1 MTNGDAPQRYGKWV
15 TMWAPPSPRCH
26 KGVPG
31 HSGRLWRPFY
41 RKICSLRCRQ
51 MYLLCPVFA
60 RQPGYVSTARINS
73 RQKVREKEREEE
85 CTADPYDITIARK
98 APASSSPSKT
108 SSVQAVRLENLH
120 PRDVS
125 ARLLAPVSSLKL
137 GIRTATNS
145 NAEVLT
151 NQVGENAAR
160 RKMAMNI
167 K

>member
-1 MTNGDAPQRYGKWV
+1 MRRNDMESGSPRGL
-15 TMWAPPSPRCH
+15 PLSPRCH
-26 KGVPG
+26 KGVLGYP
-31 HSGRLWRPFY
+31 GRLWRPFY

-60 RQPGYVSTARINS
+60 LRQPEYVSTAGINS
-73 RQKVREKEREEE
+73 RQKVKRKGREERR
-85 CTADPYDITIARK
+85 TTDLYNITIARK
-98 APASSSPSKT
+98 APAFSSPSKT

-137 GIRTATNS
+137 DIRTATNS
-145 NAEVLT
+145 MTNAKVLT
-151 NQVGENAAR
+151 NHVGENAAR